1 MDSSMRKIWIRYGIF
16 AAVFIVAMV
25 FFSIY
30 LNQGTTDMT
39 VEMKEATLPLAE
51 VIINEQKINEMHGY
65 TRKMDV
71 STIRDSIT
79 PIGEDRALTFAVEKF
94 DQDISAVSFE
104 VRSSDGERLIENT
117 QVFNYEEDHKTIK
130 ATVNI
135 KDLIEE
141 NTEYNFVLILQCADG
156 NDVYYYTRIIQ
167 NEEAK
172 TAEKIAYVLDFHN
185 KTFNRDA
192 AKELSVYLE
201 PNSEGD
207 DTTFQ
212 RVTIHSSLNQVA
224 WGDMRVRE
232 VGEPSITICEI
243 GNQTASICLDYIVNI
258 VDGKVSNHYKIKEFY
273 RIRYT
278 TERFYLLAYDRTM
291 NEIFTMGKESFANN
305 KIVLGVQNND
315 SQMMES
321 DGGNIL
327 AFANEGRVYSYNV
340 TENKLAR
347 LFAFFVE
354 DDYDK
359 RTIYGQSNV
368 KILNVEENGN
378 VLFMIY
384 GYMNRGTHEGEV
396 GVEICYYNSVLN
408 MIEEQIFLSYDK
420 SPQILNADIEKLAYV
435 NMSGDFY
442 VFMDGDIYRVDI
454 SNQTYK
460 RIVAG
465 LNEETFY
472 VSNTNKMVVWQEE
485 NDPNVSRSLVLMNLN
500 SEETT
505 KIESKNSEYI
515 KPIGFMNEDLIYGIA
530 NESDLIRNRLGDTIF
545 PMKRVVIQS
554 ESGEVL
560 KDYQME
566 NIYVTGGT
574 IEANQITLT
583 RIKKGEE
590 DENFTEIEDDQI
602 TNNVMT
608 ETGSNHIV
616 TAVTNLYETI
626 FQIELKKEVDTKTL
640 KFLTPKEVLY
650 EGGRNVELKQEEKSE
665 RFFVYAQG
673 NIQKIYVNPAA
684 AVKFAYDNMG
694 TVVDNWGNEIYRR
707 GELSTRNQIMAIK
720 EESVT
725 EEKNSLAVCL
735 DTILKY
741 QGISRNTEYMLERNE
756 SVHQIL
762 EDNIRN
768 ADILNLTGCS
778 VDTILYYVNK
788 DIPVLAYLNDGK
800 AVLII
805 GFNEQNT
812 VLMDPETGTIYK
824 KGMNDSRTFFEEN
837 GNRFITYIIK
847 ENLEND

>member
-185 KTFNRDA
+185 KTFNKDA

-243 GNQTASICLDYIVNI
+243 GNQTASICLDYIVNV

-378 VLFMIY
+378 VSFMIY

-566 NIYVTGGT
+566 NIYVTGGK

-616 TAVTNLYETI
+616 TAVTNLHETI

>member
-185 KTFNRDA
+185 KTFNKDA

-566 NIYVTGGT
+566 NIYVTGGK

-616 TAVTNLYETI
+616 TAVTNLHETI